1 MIGPRI
7 RSLTAAVA
15 SVAAG
20 IALAVGMTAGPSHA
34 AAPHAAA
41 PNAAAPNAAA
51 PHASSPASSPAA
63 ASGVKVL
70 MAGYNSSTGLIGT
83 NGWWTSAVALSTV
96 MTYQQTTGDTGYGYG
111 YAISGAFNANKG
123 SNFENSYLD
132 DTGWW
137 GLAWLQAYDVTGN
150 IQYLRM
156 AETDA
161 GYIHDYWDSTCGG
174 GVWWSTAKTYKNAI
188 PNELFLDLTAT
199 LHNRIPGDTT
209 YLGWANAEWNWF
221 NGSGM
226 INSSHLVNDGLNSSC
241 QNNGQTTWTY
251 NQGVILAG
259 LAELSRA
266 DNNSGLLTTG
276 ETLANASTAHLAQ
289 NGIVVEPCEPSCG
302 SDGPSFKGIYVRGLR
317 TLATAAGSTA
327 YDGFLQAQAN
337 SIIAHDTNS
346 GGQLG
351 LSWAG
356 PFQDA
361 TSGTQASAEAA
372 LVVALGGVPSV
383 GPPYMQGTGGR
394 IAAGVHADYRI
405 EVFAVTPAGGIKNR
419 YETAPDQGWSGWSDF
434 GPDTSGTK
442 PTVVSVATGRH
453 LSGRLEVFAVMSDG
467 SIMNKYEQSADGA
480 WSNWSGFAP
489 RGTASA
495 LTVGVHQDGRL
506 ELFAVTP
513 GGGIKNCYETAPD
526 QGWSTWNDFGPT
538 GTAPTV
544 DAVTTGQHSDG
555 RLEVFAV
562 MSDGSM
568 KNIYESSPGGKW
580 SPWSDYASGATA
592 DSDGS
597 PGTDS
602 AGVHLDGR
610 MEVFAVTPGGGLQNK
625 FETKPSGPW
634 TSTWSGFGPTG
645 TAPLTVTASTVS
657 RHQDG
662 RMEVLAVMSDG
673 SIMNRFE
680 TKAGGGWS
688 GWSSWAAPKTVMP

>member
-1 MIGPRI
+1 MLGKRLKRLIAG
-7 RSLTAAVA
+7 LA
-15 SVAAG
+15 SVALSAG
-20 IALAVGMTAGPSHA
+20 LGAGLTAGPAQGAAPQTA
-34 AAPHAAA
+34 AAA
-41 PNAAAPNAAA
+41 
-51 PHASSPASSPAA
+51 
-63 ASGVKVL
+63 GVKVL
-70 MAGYNSSTGLIGT
+70 MDGYDSGTGLIGG
-83 NGWWTSAVALSTV
+83 GWWTSAVALSTV
-96 MTYQQTTGDTGYGYG
+96 MTYQQTTGDTSYD

-137 GLAWLQAYDVTGN
+137 ALAWVQAYDITGDAD
-150 IQYLRM
+150 YLHM

-161 GYIHDYWDSTCGG
+161 AYIHSYWDSTCGG

-188 PNELFLDLTAT
+188 PNELFLELTAA
-199 LHNRIPGDTT
+199 LHNRVSGDTT
-209 YLGWANAEWNWF
+209 YLGWANAEWSWF

-226 INSSHLVNDGLNSSC
+226 INGSHLINDGLNGSC
-241 QNNGQTTWTY
+241 QNNGQTEWTY
-251 NQGVILAG
+251 NQGVVLAG
-259 LAELSRA
+259 LSELARA
-266 DNNSGLLTTG
+266 TGSNGLLSTA
-276 ETLANASTAHLAQ
+276 ETLANASTAYFSH
-289 NGIVVEPCEPSCG
+289 NGVVVEPCEPSCG
-302 SDGPSFKGIYVRGLR
+302 NDGPSFKGIYVRGLR
-317 TLATAAGSTA
+317 TLATAAGTTA

-337 SIIAHDTNS
+337 SIVAHDTNS
-346 GGQLG
+346 SGQLG

-383 GPPYMQGTGGR
+383 GPPYPQGSGGR
-394 IAAGVHADYRI
+394 IAAGVHADYRV
-405 EVFAVTPAGGIKNR
+405 EVFAVTPGGAGIENR
-419 YETAPDQGWSGWSDF
+419 YETAPDQGWSGWSEF

-442 PTVVSVATGRH
+442 PKVVAVATGRH

-467 SIMNKYEQSADGA
+467 SILNKYEQSPDGA
-480 WSNWSGFAP
+480 WSPWNGFAP
-489 RGTASA
+489 GGTASA

-506 ELFAVTP
+506 ELFAVT

-526 QGWSTWNDFGPT
+526 QSWSAWNGFGPDT
-538 GTAPTV
+538 SGTNPTV

-580 SPWSDYASGATA
+580 SPWNDYASKGTA
-592 DSDGS
+592 DNTGLPD
-597 PGTDS
+597 TDS

-610 MEVFAVTPGGGLQNK
+610 MEVFTVPSGGGLQNR
-625 FETKPSGPW
+625 FETSPSGPW
-634 TSTWSGFGPTG
+634 TSAWSGFGPTG
-645 TAPLTVTASTVS
+645 TGKVTAMGSTVA

-662 RMEVLAVMSDG
+662 RVEVFALMSDG

-680 TKAGGGWS
+680 KTAGGEWS
-688 GWSSWAAPKTVMP
+688 AWSSWASPGTAVS